1 MLNDVKK
8 IMGINNTEF
17 DSIINNYITAA
28 KEDLKAVGIVSSLV
42 VETDALIYSAIVS
55 YILSMLDVPN
65 AELYSNAYALQKDAL
80 RHNINYIT
88 ESGD

>member
-17 DSIINNYITAA
+17 DNIIEKYISAA
-28 KEDLKAVGIVSSLV
+28 KEDLKAVGIVPSKV
-42 VETDALIYSAIVS
+42 VESDALVYSALVS
-55 YILSMLDVPN
+55 YILSLLDVPN
-65 AELYSNAYALQKDAL
+65 ADLYANAYALQKDAL

>member
-17 DSIINNYITAA
+17 DNIIEKYISAA
-28 KEDLKAVGIVSSLV
+28 KEDLKAVGIVPSKV
-42 VETDALIYSAIVS
+42 VESDALVYSALVS
-55 YILSMLDVPN
+55 YILSLLDVPN
-65 AELYSNAYALQKDAL
+65 ADLYANAYALQKDAL
-80 RHNINYIT
+80 RHNKNYIT